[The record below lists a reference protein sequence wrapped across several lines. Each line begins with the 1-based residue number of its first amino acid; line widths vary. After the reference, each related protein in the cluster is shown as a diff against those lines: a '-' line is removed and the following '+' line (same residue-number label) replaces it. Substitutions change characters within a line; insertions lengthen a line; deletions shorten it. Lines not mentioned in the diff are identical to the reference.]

1 MKKILN
7 LSYNFVSRF
16 VNKLSMKKILFVL
29 LVCLHAIETL
39 GQEGNSFELK
49 GQLTGFA
56 DSVPVRLFRSGENAP
71 FLTTTLLKQQFI
83 LRGQLTE
90 PTLVFLFVG
99 DQQQP
104 AELFLEQTSVV
115 VKGEKGNP
123 MNWVVT
129 GSQTNQ
135 IFRDFVH
142 DLCLMCNYVTIRQLH
157 STIQDWGLKGTVSCR
172 SM

>member
-1 MKKILN
+1 VKKILN

-71 FLTTTLLKQQFI
+71 FFDNHLAKAAIYFARAI
-83 LRGQLTE
+83 
-90 PTLVFLFVG
+90 
-99 DQQQP
+99 
-104 AELFLEQTSVV
+104 
-115 VKGEKGNP
+115 N
-123 MNWVVT
+123 
-129 GSQTNQ
+129 
-135 IFRDFVH
+135 
-142 DLCLMCNYVTIRQLH
+142 
-157 STIQDWGLKGTVSCR
+157 
-172 SM
+172 